1 MTNSGNIM
9 HDHDAGDQQGARIGA
24 ADACPNSC
32 LLEKEGPAPLL
43 KPMTTS
49 CLSGTGL
56 RPMFAELRMVEEKEM
71 TRNRVKRMLIGKKSN
86 KSN

>member
-1 MTNSGNIM
+1 MRNSGNIM
-9 HDHDAGDQQGARIGA
+9 HDHDAGDQQGARRGA

-32 LLEKEGPAPLL
+32 VLEKEGPVPFL

-56 RPMFAELRMVEEKEM
+56 RPMFAELRMAEEKEM
-71 TRNRVKRMLIGKKSN
+71 TRNRVKKMLLRRKSHKSN
-86 KSN
+86 